1 MRGGRILQAW
11 RAVDVKFGAV
21 RAQSINCN
29 RACECA
35 TELATG
41 PREQATQPSPRGAW
55 MSALEWKDGNGAEA
69 APFPVHCCLG
79 KTSPGRNESQQSKPD
94 QSQ

>member
-1 MRGGRILQAW
+1 
-11 RAVDVKFGAV
+11 
-21 RAQSINCN
+21 
-29 RACECA
+29 
-35 TELATG
+35 
-41 PREQATQPSPRGAW
+41 